1 MTGIALILK
10 AYTLYSIKSC
20 VLLYFSQFVILC
32 IVLCFVIFSPFFHEN
47 HHATSGVAVREK
59 LI

>member
-1 MTGIALILK
+1 MTVIALILK

-20 VLLYFSQFVILC
+20 VLLYFSQFVIMC
-32 IVLCFVIFSPFFHEN
+32 IVFHLVYFFHEN